1 MDELQKLR
9 DTIDQYQI
17 FYEEWGSGNQKN
29 IVTELAENSFNLKYE
44 TYDSLNKK
52 LAKTNKEIYIY
63 HQEMDQ
69 IAHAIVSN
77 PSLNE
82 ALKSPVVK
90 LSEKVAV
97 LDKVFNSF
105 SAEVKSLFQTLAQN
119 KRIDLLGEI
128 SLQYKQLY
136 DQLNNKEE
144 ATVTT
149 AVPMTSAMEA
159 KVMAKLKTLSSKEIS
174 LKKTVDETILGG
186 FILRVGDQQ
195 YNASVSNQLNELKNK
210 FQIN

>member
-1 MDELQKLR
+1 MTGTRAAIRYAKAILSVATDNQSSDKIQLEMN
-9 DTIDQYQI
+9 QI
-17 FYEEWGSGNQKN
+17 E
-29 IVTELAENSFNLKYE
+29 
-44 TYDSLNKK
+44 
-52 LAKTNKEIYIY
+52 
-63 HQEMDQ
+63 
-69 IAHAIVSN
+69 HAIVSN
-77 PSLNE
+77 PALNE
-82 ALKSPVVK
+82 ALKSPAVK
-90 LSEKVAV
+90 LSEKAAV

-105 SAEVKSLFQTLAQN
+105 STEVKALFKTLVQN

-128 SLQYKQLY
+128 SLHYKQLY
-136 DQLNNKEE
+136 DQLNNKED

-174 LKKTVDETILGG
+174 LRKTVDETILGG